1 MLESGQ
7 IFKIRLTTD
16 FFYLTAICL
25 DTEEWRALF
34 ACLTRKLKG
43 ADLVSTVARFKT

>member
-7 IFKIRLTTD
+7 IFEIRLTTD
-16 FFYLTAICL
+16 FFHLTAICL

-34 ACLTRKLKG
+34 ACLTRSKG
-43 ADLVSTVARFKT
+43 ADLVSTVAQFKT